1 MAVVHP
7 PQTVGAV
14 RSRLRCARFDV
25 GANVVRVSLSGDL
38 DASWGPDLDQVLR
51 AAHDDAAI
59 VVVDLDELA
68 SVDEAG
74 AAVLRA
80 AGERARR
87 QGRRMVAVN
96 AQAKVQDDFS
106 RPARSASSSWS
117 PRRSWRDPRRP
128 PPRRTFPHRSQFPQ
142 TAGGPPPRSLA
153 TGGPPA
159 SSSVPARLR
168 GWSVGRSRWGR
179 GRRSRRS
186 CRGLVGCRT

>member
-7 PQTVGAV
+7 PQSVGAV

-38 DASWGPDLDQVLR
+38 DASSGADLDQVLR

-59 VVVDLDELA
+59 VVVDLDQLA

-87 QGRRMVAVN
+87 RGRRVVAVN
-96 AQAKVQDDFS
+96 ARAQVQDELQS
-106 RPARSASSSWS
+106 AGVERELKLVATPLSARPA
-117 PRRSWRDPRRP
+117 
-128 PPRRTFPHRSQFPQ
+128 
-142 TAGGPPPRSLA
+142 TATAA
-153 TGGPPA
+153 TNLPA
-159 SSSVPARLR
+159 
-168 GWSVGRSRWGR
+168 
-179 GRRSRRS
+179 
-186 CRGLVGCRT
+186 